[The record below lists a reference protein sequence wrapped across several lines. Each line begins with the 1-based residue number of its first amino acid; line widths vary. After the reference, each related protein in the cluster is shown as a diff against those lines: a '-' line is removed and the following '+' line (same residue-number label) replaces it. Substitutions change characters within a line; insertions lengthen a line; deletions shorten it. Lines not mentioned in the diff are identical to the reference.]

1 MSFQSDDIRQHF
13 IDYFTGHGHTHVASS
28 SLVPADDPTLLFTN
42 AGMNQFKETFLGES
56 GRPYD
61 RAVTSQKCMRVSG
74 KHNDLETVGPSLYHH
89 TFFEMLGN
97 FSFGDYFKA
106 QAIVMA
112 WELMTEHFKLP
123 QERLWASVFEEDEEA
138 EAIWVQETDVQSGH
152 VLRLGKDDNYWSM
165 GDTGPCGPC
174 SELHY
179 DYEFDEL
186 GEPQSPVDLDSD
198 RFVELW
204 NLVFMQFNTNPDG
217 STELLPSPNIDTGAG
232 LERLTAVLQGVRS
245 NYDTD
250 LFRPVIDAV
259 AAKTGHVYGSAVE
272 SDVALRVISDHS
284 RALAF
289 LLADGVMPANE
300 GRGYVL
306 RRLLRRAMRFGMKLG
321 LDRPFLRATALTV
334 VDRMSAIYSELD
346 EHRDLIGRVVHSEEE
361 RFLQTLSSG
370 SQMFNEL
377 ADRLKASSDE
387 TIPGDDAFRLYDT
400 FGLPIELTR
409 EFAIAE
415 GLSIDE
421 DGFARAMEAQRTR
434 ARSAW
439 RGADDQPARDLVR
452 RLTSTSEPT
461 EVLAHVCTQVAE
473 ARIIALIRDGKS
485 VDAVVAGQEGRMLVD
500 RTPFYAEAGGQVADV
515 GELRWVGGVGSV
527 TDVQRPLAGAIL
539 HSVDVQ
545 EGDLHIG
552 QTVSLQVDESR
563 RRSVRRNHT
572 ATHLLHAAL
581 RRQLGEHVHQAG
593 SLVDDDRL
601 RFDFT
606 HFEAVESSAL
616 EKLEAEVNAG
626 IRANVALDIQESDY
640 DDAIKR
646 GALAFFG
653 DKYGDRVRVV
663 SIPGLSTEL
672 CGGTHVGRT
681 GEIGA
686 FVVQREE
693 SIGAGTRRI
702 EAVTGE
708 SALRMLQRYREI
720 VRDVA
725 DRMRSSEVNLPDSIE
740 KVMQRAH
747 EAEREVE
754 RLSLR
759 LASQQAGG
767 DVEADVVEVE
777 GVRVLCREV
786 EGLDASGLRNLV
798 DDLKVKVRSGVVVV
812 GMRSTDKAALVVG
825 VTADLAPRIAASDVI
840 QAIAPIIGGGGGG
853 HRELAQAGGPESGKV
868 SKALERAP
876 ELIIDLVK

>member
-1 MSFQSDDIRQHF
+1 MSFSSDEIRQRF
-13 IDYFTGHGHTHVASS
+13 IDYFAGQGHTHVASS

-42 AGMNQFKETFLGES
+42 AGMNQFKATFLGEAS
-56 GRPYD
+56 RPYG

-89 TFFEMLGN
+89 TFCEMLGN

-106 QAIVMA
+106 EAIVMA
-112 WELMTEHFKLP
+112 WELMTEHFQIPK
-123 QERLWASVFEEDEEA
+123 ERLWATVFEEDDEA
-138 EAIWVQETDVQSGH
+138 EQLWVQETDVRAER
-152 VLRLGKDDNYWSM
+152 VLRLGKEDNYWSM

-179 DYEFDEL
+179 DYEFDQL
-186 GEPQSPVDLDSD
+186 GEPGHPVDLDSD

-204 NLVFMQFNTNPDG
+204 NLVFMQFNSNADG
-217 STELLPSPNIDTGAG
+217 SVEPLPSPNIDTGAG
-232 LERLTAVLQGVRS
+232 LERLTAVLQGMRS

-259 AAKTGHVYGSAVE
+259 ADKTGHAYGDAGE
-272 SDVALRVISDHS
+272 SDVALRVIGDHS

-289 LLADGVMPANE
+289 LLADGIMPANE

-321 LDRPFLRATALTV
+321 LDQPFLRATAQTV
-334 VDRMSAIYSELD
+334 VERMGGIYPELE
-346 EHRDLIGRVVHSEEE
+346 EHRDLIARVVQSEEE

-377 ADRLKASSDE
+377 AATLQASSVAI
-387 TIPGDDAFRLYDT
+387 IPGDDAFRLYDT

-409 EFAIAE
+409 EFATAE
-415 GLSIDE
+415 GLSVDE
-421 DGFARAMEAQRTR
+421 EGFAAALEVQRAR

-439 RGADDQPARDLVR
+439 KGADDQPVRDLVR
-452 RLTSTSEPT
+452 KLTATSAPT
-461 EVLAHVCTQVAE
+461 EFLAYASTEVAG
-473 ARIIALIRDGKS
+473 ARILALIREGES
-485 VDAVVAGQEGRMLVD
+485 VDTLVAGESGGALVD
-500 RTPFYAEAGGQVADV
+500 RTPFYAESGGQVADS
-515 GELRWVGGVGSV
+515 GELRWAGGRGSV
-527 TDVQRPLAGAIL
+527 TDVQSPVAGAIL
-539 HSVDVQ
+539 HSVRVK
-545 EGDLHIG
+545 EGELRAG
-552 QTVSLQVDESR
+552 EEVSLKVDAIR
-563 RRSVRRNHT
+563 RQSIRSNHT

-581 RRQLGEHVHQAG
+581 RRQLGEHVRQAG
-593 SLVDDDRL
+593 SLVDEDRL

-606 HFEAVESSAL
+606 HFEAVEASEL
-616 EKLEAEVNAG
+616 EDLEAEVNAA
-626 IRANVALDIQESDY
+626 IRQDVALDTQETDY
-640 DDAIKR
+640 DDAIER

-663 SIPGLSTEL
+663 SIPGVSTEL

-708 SALRMLQRYREI
+708 PALRMLQHYRGL
-720 VRDVA
+720 VRDA
-725 DRMRSSEVNLPDSIE
+725 AGRMRTPEDSLPE
-740 KVMQRAH
+740 GVAKLVRRTQ

-754 RLSLR
+754 RLRLR
-759 LASQQAGG
+759 LASQEAGS
-767 DVEADVVEVE
+767 DVDSDVVELD
-777 GVRVLCREV
+777 GVRVLRRVV

-798 DDLKVKVRSGVVVV
+798 DELKAKVGSGVVVV
-812 GMRSTDKAALVVG
+812 GMKGEAKASLVVG
-825 VTADLAPRIAASDVI
+825 VTADLAPRIDAGEVI
-840 QAIAPIIGGGGGG
+840 RAIAPIIGGGGGG
-853 HRELAQAGGPESGKV
+853 HRELAQAGGPEAGKV
-868 SKALERAP
+868 SEALERAP
-876 ELIIDLVK
+876 KLIAELLQ